1 MTFLNFKLYLYH
13 KKKCLKK
20 KVIENINNVKND
32 TNNKI
37 WSTRNMRDD
46 TNNVK
51 DNKSMFGGM
60 I

>member
-1 MTFLNFKLYLYH
+1 M
-13 KKKCLKK
+13 
-20 KVIENINNVKND
+20 IENINNVKND
-32 TNNKI
+32 KNNKI
-37 WSTRNMRDD
+37 WSNRNMRDD